1 MMCGYYKNFK
11 IFLILIF
18 CDYSCTKTDVAAA
31 NGGVIWT
38 LVLPKYPFLTNI
50 INSIINIISKKTLL
64 KVMKNFEEF

>member
-18 CDYSCTKTDVAAA
+18 CDYNCTKTDVAAA

-38 LVLPKYPFLTNI
+38 LVLPKYPFFFTNI

-64 KVMKNFEEF
+64 KVTKNFK